1 MKSFGSYGVVS
12 AKSVVGEDA
21 ALIEE
26 LLFRGFV
33 VLPDVIDRVQVD
45 ELCCRLDAVYAR
57 QCDEIGGEENLALI
71 NDLDIVRCPLAYDE
85 SFLDMAANAKFI
97 RLVKSLL
104 GDNIV
109 LLMQNGVINRPDR
122 IQFQTNWH
130 RDLNYQHWV
139 CSKPIAVSALVCLE
153 DFDQETGG
161 TVFLSGSHKFEQ
173 FPSPPFAER
182 AAETPNVPRGSVIV
196 FDAMTFHRAGI
207 NRSNRVRRGV
217 NHVIGVPIL
226 AQQVDIPAMLDREPP
241 TDPWLAGYLG
251 YRWKAAT
258 NVRGWRMGKIAQ
270 AQSKMARE
278 KHSSGAAEW
287 SGAKASTG
295 R

>member
-182 AAETPNVPRGSVIV
+182 AAETPNVPRGSWRSRSISPQCL
-196 FDAMTFHRAGI
+196 TGNRRQIRGSRAISGI
-207 NRSNRVRRGV
+207 DGRRRRTCGAGAWARSRRPRAKWRGR
-217 NHVIGVPIL
+217 NTLPERQNGR
-226 AQQVDIPAMLDREPP
+226 AQRRQPDGKYGKPALIS
-241 TDPWLAGYLG
+241 L
-251 YRWKAAT
+251 
-258 NVRGWRMGKIAQ
+258 
-270 AQSKMARE
+270 
-278 KHSSGAAEW
+278 
-287 SGAKASTG
+287 
-295 R
+295 